1 MLLLTQIHFPTLFF
15 LERDTDNVAN
25 YISITKI
32 FDKNEKN
39 YYYSESNFKARKKY
53 EKFFKRNKSKSSHDL
68 ENLDQS
74 IHSRVSLVKH
84 CISASSYQGPPPVK
98 KDGSAVESIIKKR
111 NTWTS
116 QTRISSTQRSSGSS
130 SGTRF
135 KSNITFSNVDIR
147 EYERIAGDNP
157 CVRGGV
163 PLSIGWANI
172 QHEPIP
178 LDDYE
183 NAKGPPRD
191 KIEIIVPESVRRSML
206 RDEFKV
212 SVPDLN
218 ASMKT
223 VTIAKRQRA
232 NTLASEHLEVFQE
245 VVEVAKR
252 KFKRMVGKAVSTRK
266 QAEELWQASHD
277 AAMAEYLEENEGAS
291 LQMRNGV
298 DNGDELLGLDIESII
313 VCDGEENESDN
324 KLPDA
329 DAVSPLR
336 SDSRSPRRRT
346 S

>member
-1 MLLLTQIHFPTLFF
+1 M
-15 LERDTDNVAN
+15 ERDTDNVAN
-25 YISITKI
+25 YISIKKI
-32 FDKNEKN
+32 FDKNENN

-53 EKFFKRNKSKSSHDL
+53 EKFFKRRRSKSHDF
-68 ENLDQS
+68 ENLDES
-74 IHSRVSLVKH
+74 VHSKVSLVRH
-84 CISASSYQGPPPVK
+84 CISASLYQGPPPVK

-116 QTRISSTQRSSGSS
+116 QTLRASSSTKRSSASSSGS
-130 SGTRF
+130 RF
-135 KSNITFSNVDIR
+135 KSNITFSTVDVR

-157 CVRGGV
+157 CVRSGV

-172 QHEPIP
+172 QHESIP

-191 KIEIIVPESVRRSML
+191 KIEMIVPADIRRSML

-212 SVPDLN
+212 SVPDLYAAIKSVN
-218 ASMKT
+218 ICK
-223 VTIAKRQRA
+223 KQRA

-291 LQMRNGV
+291 LQMRNGI
-298 DNGDELLGLDIESII
+298 DNGDDELLGLDIGSII
-313 VCDGEENESDN
+313 VCDGEENESD
-324 KLPDA
+324 KKQPDA
-329 DAVSPLR
+329 GSSLR
-336 SDSRSPRRRT
+336 SNGRSPRRKT
-346 S
+346 FSNVSDPFH

>member
-1 MLLLTQIHFPTLFF
+1 LIVNEREPSQTQIPAVQSFRDVRDSV

-25 YISITKI
+25 YISIKKI
-32 FDKNEKN
+32 FDRNLSN

-53 EKFFKRNKSKSSHDL
+53 EKFFKRNRHKSSHDF

-74 IHSRVSLVKH
+74 VHSKINLVNH

-98 KDGSAVESIIKKR
+98 SDGSAVEGIIKKR

-116 QTRISSTQRSSGSS
+116 QGRLSSTQRSSESS
-130 SGTRF
+130 SDTRF
-135 KSNITFSNVDIR
+135 KSNITFSNVDVR

-172 QHEPIP
+172 QHESIP

-191 KIEIIVPESVRRSML
+191 KIEMIVPADIRRSIL

-212 SVPDLN
+212 SVNDLN
-218 ASMKT
+218 ASIKS
-223 VTIAKRQRA
+223 VNICKKHRA

-291 LQMRNGV
+291 LQMRN
-298 DNGDELLGLDIESII
+298 DFDSGDELLGLDIGSII
-313 VCDGEENESDN
+313 VCDGEENESD
-324 KLPDA
+324 KK
-329 DAVSPLR
+329 
-336 SDSRSPRRRT
+336 
-346 S
+346 

>member
-1 MLLLTQIHFPTLFF
+1 M
-15 LERDTDNVAN
+15 ERDTDNVAN
-25 YISITKI
+25 YISIKKI
-32 FDKNEKN
+32 FDKNENN

-53 EKFFKRNKSKSSHDL
+53 EKYFKRRRSKSHDL
-68 ENLDQS
+68 ENLDES
-74 IHSRVSLVKH
+74 VHSKVSLVKH
-84 CISASSYQGPPPVK
+84 CISASIYQGPPPVK

-116 QTRISSTQRSSGSS
+116 QTRVSSSTQRSSGSS

-135 KSNITFSNVDIR
+135 KSNITFSNVDVR

-172 QHEPIP
+172 QHESIP
-178 LDDYE
+178 LDEYE

-191 KIEIIVPESVRRSML
+191 KIEMIVPASVRRSML

-218 ASMKT
+218 AAMKS
-223 VTIAKRQRA
+223 VNICKKQRA

-245 VVEVAKR
+245 VIEVAKR

-291 LQMRNGV
+291 LQMRNGI
-298 DNGDELLGLDIESII
+298 DNGDDELLGLDIGSII
-313 VCDGEENESDN
+313 VCDVEENESDK

-329 DAVSPLR
+329 VSSLR
-336 SDSRSPRRRT
+336 SDRRSLRRK
-346 S
+346 SFSNVSDPFH